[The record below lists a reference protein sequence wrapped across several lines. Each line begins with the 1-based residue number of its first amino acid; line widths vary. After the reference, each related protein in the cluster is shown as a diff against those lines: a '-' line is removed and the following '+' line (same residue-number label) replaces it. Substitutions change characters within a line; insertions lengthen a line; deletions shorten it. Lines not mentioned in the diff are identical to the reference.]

1 MSEVGF
7 HERFAQHL
15 GKWLG
20 ESGRPR
26 ATLRR
31 SLAFPPGTWPEAF
44 PYVEPFVATAKGWTR
59 QAAYL
64 VAGLYAISRVKSGYG
79 SMGAAAFRLKSRTAS
94 GSVETRF
101 LALLDA
107 DEEQLAYRLRQM
119 ITLMSGEEIAPDWAE
134 LFRHLTNWNSADRW
148 VQERW
153 ARDYYK
159 HQVPG
164 EEVDDGTANHDVP
177 TKDVASTKGTMSD
190 VESEEA

>member
-15 GKWLG
+15 GERLG
-20 ESGRPR
+20 ASGRPR

-31 SLAFPPGTWPEAF
+31 SLSFPPGTWPEAF
-44 PYVEPFVATAKGWTR
+44 PYVEPFVATAERWTR

-64 VAGLYAISRVKSGYG
+64 VAGLYAISGTQSGSG
-79 SMGAAAFRLKSRTAS
+79 SLGAAAFRLRTRTDS

-107 DEEQLAYRLRQM
+107 DEEQLPYRLRQM
-119 ITLMSGEEIAPDWAE
+119 ITLMASADIAPDWAI
-134 LFRHLTNWNSADRW
+134 LFKDLTNWNRLSRY

-159 HQVPG
+159 HQVPDARG
-164 EEVDDGTANHDVP
+164 DGDTTVDDVSPQDGAG
-177 TKDVASTKGTMSD
+177 A
-190 VESEEA
+190 